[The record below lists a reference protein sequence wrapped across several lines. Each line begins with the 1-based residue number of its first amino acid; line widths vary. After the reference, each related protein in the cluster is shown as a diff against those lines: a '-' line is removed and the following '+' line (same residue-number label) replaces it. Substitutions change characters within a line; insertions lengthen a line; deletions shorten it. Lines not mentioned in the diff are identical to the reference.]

1 MTGCGIASLSIS
13 YYELGV
19 TTGKMAAKIL
29 KGEAKVSEMPIEYYP
44 EPVKKYVP
52 ARCEKLGI
60 TVPSDYT
67 AAE

>member
-1 MTGCGIASLSIS
+1 MTGCGIAALSIS

-19 TTGKMAAKIL
+19 TTAKMAEKIL
-29 KGEAKVSEMPIEYYP
+29 SGEAKVSEMPIEYYGD
-44 EPVKKYVP
+44 PVKKYVA
-52 ARCEKLGI
+52 ARCEKFNI